1 MKTSICKC
9 GLIDGCVNALLC
21 FLALDIA
28 TSTLVTGYDV
38 GLIVIC
44 VCAVLS
50 AVLFFFLAK
59 RTYDSIARCFWTGL
73 LYFVLA
79 GIVLFFCRVAGLH
92 LFPRREMADAEGI
105 MLLLFDGLYLTLS
118 VILRVVYILLAKLK
132 TAKTN
137 P

>member
-9 GLIDGCVNALLC
+9 GLIDGCVNALLF

-28 TSTLVTGYDV
+28 TSTLVTGYDI

-50 AVLFFFLAK
+50 AALFFFLAK
-59 RTYDSIARCFWTGL
+59 RTYDSVARCFWTGL
-73 LYFVLA
+73 LYFVMA
-79 GIVLFFCRVAGLH
+79 GTVLFFCQVAGLH
-92 LFPRREMADAEGI
+92 VFPRREMADAEGI
-105 MLLLFDGLYLTLS
+105 MFLLFDGLYLVLS
-118 VILRVVYILLAKLK
+118 VSLRVICILLAKLK